1 MENYIDEFDKEN
13 SSWDNDV
20 SWPTVW
26 TTLGIIGG
34 FLFGWFV
41 IGRIL

>member
-1 MENYIDEFDKEN
+1 MENIDEFDRDPRN
-13 SSWDNDV
+13 NDKV

-34 FLFGWFV
+34 ALFGWFV
-41 IGRIL
+41 LGRIF